1 MDIYS
6 LPLLIPVHKDE
17 FLYNFYRTSL
27 GF

>member
-6 LPLLIPVHKDE
+6 LPLLISAHKDE

-27 GF
+27 DF